1 MIYSKKILFIILA
14 LVIFAALYFIFI
26 HQPAENGENN
36 EPGEN
41 GQLENNTG
49 STSRTSVRVTVERVK
64 RGDLVKRITA
74 FGIANATRILK
85 ILPDTQ
91 GRVKLIMVKNGDYVK
106 KDQVLFKLDDTEA
119 SLALEQAKNTK
130 IQNYS
135 QFLIQEMDYRDD
147 KNDSDKRIT
156 EAKKKYLEMKK
167 RHDEGLISEKEFK
180 TAERV
185 YRMTLEAAKLDRET
199 VVKSQ
204 TGLTGAELNVK
215 SAELALKK
223 TVSRAPFSGIVTDMD
238 IVPGQ
243 TVTTGDEV
251 LTLVDYST
259 IRITAEVMES
269 EIPALEKGRN
279 VKIDFIA
286 IPEKIYNGTINHI
299 SPIIDEE
306 KKTGKVEILIDN
318 SDLLIK
324 PGMNA
329 RVRLDSLIFENRLL
343 VPRSAVLE
351 RDGRKLVF
359 IVKDGRAKWEYIR
372 SGLENE
378 EYVEIISD
386 SKVGIL
392 GVHEN
397 DIVITDGH
405 QSLSHDTEVSYKEPD

>member
-1 MIYSKKILFIILA
+1 MIYSKKIMFIILA
-14 LVIFAALYFIFI
+14 LVIFAAIYFIFI
-26 HQPAENGENN
+26 HQPAENGDNKN
-36 EPGEN
+36 TGEN
-41 GQLENNTG
+41 SQLENNTG
-49 STSRTSVRVTVERVK
+49 NSSRTSVRVTVEKVK

-74 FGIANATRILK
+74 FGIADATRILK

-91 GRVKLIMVKNGDYVK
+91 GRVKSITVKNGDLVK
-106 KDQVLFKLDDTEA
+106 KDQILFKLDDTEA
-119 SLALEQAKNTK
+119 LLALERAQDTR

-135 QFLIQEMDYRDD
+135 RFLIQEMDYRDD
-147 KNDSDKRIT
+147 TDDSDKRIT
-156 EAKKKYLEMKK
+156 EVKKKYLQIKK

-180 TAERV
+180 NAERV

-204 TGLTGAELNVK
+204 TGLTDAELAVK
-215 SAELALKK
+215 SAELTLKK
-223 TVSRAPFSGIVTDMD
+223 TVSRAPFSGIITDLNL
-238 IVPGQ
+238 VLGKS
-243 TVTTGDEV
+243 VSSADEV
-251 LTLVDYST
+251 MTLVDYST

-286 IPEKIYNGTINHI
+286 IPGKIYNGTINHI

-318 SDLLIK
+318 PDLLIK

-343 VPRSAVLE
+343 VPRAAVLE

-359 IVKDGRAKWEYIR
+359 IVKDGRAKWEYIH

-378 EYVEIISD
+378 EYVEIIPD
-386 SKVGIL
+386 STVGIF

-405 QSLSHDTEVSYKEPD
+405 QSLSHDTEVAYKEPD